1 MRVVGEAGAHIAVEH
16 LAGREPDP
24 LDLVAPRCRT
34 PCSTSSS
41 AVAPGSKLGLSCT
54 QGSGHSSPS
63 SIACWTVAAMR
74 LSAMSTKLR
83 VKPA

>member
-1 MRVVGEAGAHIAVEH
+1 MQDALLDELVGGGAGLEA
-16 LAGREPDP
+16 
-24 LDLVAPRCRT
+24 
-34 PCSTSSS
+34 
-41 AVAPGSKLGLSCT
+41 GLSCT